1 MVNKEVLDKFL
12 DGELTVDQVRELTGL
27 TPTEL
32 DDLYDQQKQDEEFE
46 RMAEERIQYQEA
58 SKF

>member
-1 MVNKEVLDKFL
+1 MEVLDKFT
-12 DGELTVDQVRELTGL
+12 DGELTVDQVMELTGL

-32 DDLYDQQKQDEEFE
+32 DDLYNQQKQDEEFE

>member
-1 MVNKEVLDKFL
+1 MGNMEVLDKFI
-12 DGELTVDQVRELTGL
+12 DGELTVDQVMELTGL

-32 DDLYDQQKQDEEFE
+32 DDLYNQQKQDEEFE
-46 RMAEERIQYQEA
+46 RMAEERIQYQDA

>member
-1 MVNKEVLDKFL
+1 MGNMEVLDKFI
-12 DGELTVDQVRELTGL
+12 DGELTVDQVMELTGL

>member
-1 MVNKEVLDKFL
+1 MGNMEVLDKFI
-12 DGELTVDQVRELTGL
+12 DGELTVDQVMELTGL

-32 DDLYDQQKQDEEFE
+32 DDLYDQQKLNEEFE